1 MRLYQHLFL
10 WSVIAASFVPHCCDR
25 RGRELTLRDVSHG
38 EKAPKVIAAF
48 QPWFGD
54 PDHIR
59 IEYNSND
66 PAVIHRQIRQAKKLG
81 IYAFAVDWYG
91 ARHPF
96 LDRSYALMQ
105 QLASKEHFHVAL
117 MYDETEED
125 DGHGTEDALEA
136 MATAYKA
143 YIGPDAPGR
152 QAYLEYQG
160 RPVIFIFPKRGNTDW
175 NQVRQMVNRW
185 ETSSNPS
192 LQGRPALPVH
202 ELFRWS
208 SMPGYTLAPKDGRA
222 TAVSGERNICSTF
235 TRECNRKHPDQI
247 TVGTVW
253 PGFDDTRASWSLNRH
268 IDQRCGKTLQDTLR
282 VFADNNNDPDRSH
295 AIPADRD
302 LERLRRRNRDR
313 EWAGSL
319 QQFADSKLLAEYH
332 PMLRSDPAN
341 RRTFDALG
349 TLLLTQHPRNHNGDQ
364 WFERE
369 IEYVAEPGP
378 GSIR

>member
-1 MRLYQHLFL
+1 MRLYQHLLL
-10 WSVIAASFVPHCCDR
+10 WSVIAASFVPHACDH
-25 RGRELTLRDVSHG
+25 RGRKLTLRDVSQG

-66 PAVIHRQIRQAKKLG
+66 PAVIHRQIREAKKLG

-96 LDRSYALMQ
+96 LDRSYALIQ
-105 QLASKEHFHVAL
+105 QLASKENFHVAL

-125 DGHGTEDALEA
+125 DGHATEDALEA
-136 MATAYKA
+136 LATAYKA

-160 RPVIFIFPKRGNTDW
+160 RPVIFVFPKRGKTDW
-175 NQVRQMVNRW
+175 SQVRQMVNRW
-185 ETSSNPS
+185 ENPPILLYKDDPPPQFANS
-192 LQGRPALPVH
+192 FDGEYAWVHPGPKGWASDGSDWGEEYLQSFYKRM
-202 ELFRWS
+202 RS
-208 SMPGYTLAPKDGRA
+208 KR
-222 TAVSGERNICSTF
+222 R
-235 TRECNRKHPDQI
+235 DQI

-282 VFADNNNDPDRSH
+282 VFDENNDPDDPMPFVLIATWNDYEEGT
-295 AIPADRD
+295 AI
-302 LERLRRRNRDR
+302 ES
-313 EWAGSL
+313 G
-319 QQFADSKLLAEYH
+319 LARCSSS
-332 PMLRSDPAN
+332 PTPS
-341 RRTFDALG
+341 
-349 TLLLTQHPRNHNGDQ
+349 
-364 WFERE
+364 
-369 IEYVAEPGP
+369 
-378 GSIR
+378 S